1 MSTPVCAQTQ
11 QKEFFRSPQEVA
23 FILNLRL
30 AGRSSDDAADR
41 YAREFPDQR
50 RPDSSTVR
58 RFLANNPKLIEQ
70 ELKKIKPG
78 VLLAEVRSRLA
89 LLQDLIYESVDAY
102 REHLGSADPENLA
115 YLSKLFD
122 KIIKGLN
129 EMAVQCGDT
138 LVSQLPQGSGD
149 RPQVF
154 QSVYVEKLVN
164 QTLVV
169 SDDQAAKQGG
179 AKKAGG
185 ELLSPQSAVSDAD
198 SSTPAA

>member
-1 MSTPVCAQTQ
+1 MSTPEHAQLQQIDYFKTQ
-11 QKEFFRSPQEVA
+11 PEIA
-23 FILNLRL
+23 FIINLRL
-30 AGRSSDDAADR
+30 SGYSYDKVAER
-41 YAREFPDQR
+41 YAKEYPEAGCPDG
-50 RPDSSTVR
+50 STVR
-58 RFLANNPKLIEQ
+58 RFFKNHADIIAAEI
-70 ELKKIKPG
+70 KKIKPG

-102 REHLGSADPENLA
+102 RGKLKGANPEDLKN
-115 YLSKLFD
+115 LSKLFD

-169 SDDQAAKQGG
+169 SDDQAAKQSGT
-179 AKKAGG
+179 KKAGG
-185 ELLSPQSAVSDAD
+185 ELLSPQSAISNAD
-198 SSTPAA
+198 SSSPAA